1 MSDTVIL
8 LVEDNALNQRL
19 LVRQLAYLG
28 VHQVEVVDNG
38 AAALDWLA
46 KRTCLL
52 VLADCQMPGM
62 DGYEMS
68 RRIRAR
74 EAAAGAPAT
83 RLPILALTA
92 SALEQDKEVCLAA
105 GMDDHIAKPA
115 SIETLRG
122 ALRPWLGAAIA
133 APEQAP

>member
-1 MSDTVIL
+1 MSATVIL
-8 LVEDNALNQRL
+8 LVEDNPLNQRL
-19 LVRQLAYLG
+19 LVRQLAHLG
-28 VHQVEVVDNG
+28 VHRVEVVNNG
-38 AAALDWLA
+38 AEALDWLA
-46 KRTCLL
+46 KRTCQL

-74 EAAAGAPAT
+74 EAAAGAPAS

-92 SALEQDKEVCLAA
+92 SALEQDKAVCLAA

-115 SIETLRG
+115 NIETLRG
-122 ALRPWLGAAIA
+122 ALLPWLGAVMSAQER
-133 APEQAP
+133 AP